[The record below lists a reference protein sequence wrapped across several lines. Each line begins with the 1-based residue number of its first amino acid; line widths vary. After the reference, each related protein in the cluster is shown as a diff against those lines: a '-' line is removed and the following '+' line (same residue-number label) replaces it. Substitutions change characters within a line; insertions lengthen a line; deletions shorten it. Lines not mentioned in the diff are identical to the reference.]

1 MLRCSSPLPT
11 RSMRREIR
19 ASSVKN
25 TQHKSHAPLTFLILS
40 ALVLVTTVLS
50 ASLGQFHVPFAE
62 VFGSISR
69 RFAGESTTGHLADA
83 TLWNIRFPRIL
94 LGLLVGAAL
103 GVSGAVM
110 QAVFGNPLAEP
121 GVIGIS
127 SGAAVGACAA
137 IVFGLNFLGM
147 FTVPVFAFVCA
158 LLTTALVFLLSR
170 VNGKAAVLSM
180 ILTGIAVTAVA
191 NALIAFMVFIAEDS
205 SRDQIVFWQMGSLN
219 GSTWKAVITAAPI
232 ILLGLIASFLIAGQL
247 NLLALGERA
256 ASHSGLNIERLRFIA
271 IAATALLTGAAV
283 AYSGIIA
290 FVGLIVPHVLRMV
303 LGPSNKV
310 LLPASALGGAFL
322 IAASDL
328 SARTLVAFADL
339 PIGIFTALVG
349 GPLFFI
355 LLRKTMKKGH
365 V

>member
-1 MLRCSSPLPT
+1 MKT
-11 RSMRREIR
+11 
-19 ASSVKN
+19 
-25 TQHKSHAPLTFLILS
+25 TQQNSRGFFTFLVLTL
-40 ALVLVTTVLS
+40 LVLVTTLLS
-50 ASLGQFHVPFAE
+50 ASLGQYHVPFSE
-62 VFGSISR
+62 VIGSINRQILGVS
-69 RFAGESTTGHLADA
+69 AGENLADA
-83 TLWNIRFPRIL
+83 TLWNIRFPRII

-103 GVSGAVM
+103 GVSGAMM

-127 SGAAVGACAA
+127 AGAAVGACTA
-137 IVFGLNFLGM
+137 IVFGLSFLGI
-147 FTVPVFAFVCA
+147 FTIPVFAFACA

-170 VNGKAAVLSM
+170 TNGRAAVLSM

-191 NALIAFMVFIAEDS
+191 NALIAFMVFIAEDT

-232 ILLGLIASFLIAGQL
+232 ILLGLVISFLLAGQL

-256 ASHSGLNIERLRFIA
+256 AAHSGLNVERLRFIA
-271 IAATALLTGAAV
+271 VTATALLTGAAV

-290 FVGLIVPHVLRMV
+290 FVGLIVPHVLRMI
-303 LGPSNKV
+303 LGPSNTL

-322 IAASDL
+322 IAAADL
-328 SARTLVAFADL
+328 AARTLVPFADL

-355 LLRKTMKKGH
+355 LLRQTMKKVH
-365 V
+365 F